1 MYASHLHVTQRASLL
16 DLSIVFG
23 RISATAFGGSSIP
36 MMRRA
41 LVHERKWL
49 TEHDFLEIYSLAQVC
64 PGGVPIT
71 IAIIVG
77 KRLAGVPGFFVAL
90 IAETLPGFVVLL
102 ILAILSLDPHMTVLR
117 AALRGASAAALGAM
131 VANAIQMSWPFRAKP
146 VDVVLVVLV
155 AAAVIVF
162 HFTLWYVF
170 LLFLPLAF
178 ILLRAV
184 RAV

>member
-1 MYASHLHVTQRASLL
+1 VEEEEY
-16 DLSIVFG
+16 
-23 RISATAFGGSSIP
+23 
-36 MMRRA
+36 
-41 LVHERKWL
+41 
-49 TEHDFLEIYSLAQVC
+49 YSLAQVC

-162 HFTLWYVF
+162 HFTV
-170 LLFLPLAF
+170 
-178 ILLRAV
+178 
-184 RAV
+184 

>member
-1 MYASHLHVTQRASLL
+1 MCASQRHVTHRASLF
-16 DLSIVFG
+16 DLAVVFG
-23 RISATAFGGSSIP
+23 RVSATAFGGSSIP

-41 LVHERKWL
+41 LVHERKWF
-49 TEHDFLEIYSLAQVC
+49 TDHEFLEIYALAQVC

-71 IAIIVG
+71 IAVIAG
-77 KRLAGVPGFFVAL
+77 KRLAGIPGFFVAL

-131 VANAIQMSWPFRAKP
+131 VANAIQMSWPYRTKV
-146 VDVVLVVLV
+146 VDVALVILV

-162 HFTLWYVF
+162 HLSLWYVF

-178 ILLRAV
+178 ILLRLV
-184 RAV
+184 RAI

>member
-1 MYASHLHVTQRASLL
+1 VRSKRQNASKYSFNITWRRLFGCREEAKKKRCRIGLRAYAIAIINGAL
-16 DLSIVFG
+16 
-23 RISATAFGGSSIP
+23 
-36 MMRRA
+36 RRG
-41 LVHERKWL
+41 LVE
-49 TEHDFLEIYSLAQVC
+49 EEEYYSLAQVC

-162 HFTLWYVF
+162 HFTV
-170 LLFLPLAF
+170 
-178 ILLRAV
+178 
-184 RAV
+184 

>member
-1 MYASHLHVTQRASLL
+1 MTQRASLL
-16 DLSIVFG
+16 DLAIVFG

-41 LVHERKWL
+41 VVHERQWL
-49 TEHDFLEIYSLAQVC
+49 TEHEFLEIYSLAQVC

-71 IAIIVG
+71 IAVLVG
-77 KRLAGVPGFFVAL
+77 KRLAGVPGFFVSL
-90 IAETLPGFVVLL
+90 VAETLPGFVVLL
-102 ILAILSLDPHMTVLR
+102 ILATLSLDPHMTVLR

-131 VANAIQMSWPFRAKP
+131 VANTIQMTWPFRTKLA
-146 VDVVLVVLV
+146 DAILIVLV

-162 HFTLWYVF
+162 HLTLWYVL

-178 ILLRAV
+178 FLLRAA